1 MKIFHGSEVSF
12 WVRVGKFL
20 QYGFLCGARVSPIA
34 SIAKEEI
41 VGSLNVACGGRGHKG
56 RDLGSVIS
64 AIRRSTSS
72 AA

>member
-1 MKIFHGSEVSF
+1 MKIFRGSEVSF

-34 SIAKEEI
+34 KEEI
-41 VGSLNVACGGRGHKG
+41 VGSLNVACGERGHKG

>member
-1 MKIFHGSEVSF
+1 MKIFRGSEVSF

-41 VGSLNVACGGRGHKG
+41 VGSLNVEWKGARGT
-56 RDLGSVIS
+56 RPWIDDSMILVI
-64 AIRRSTSS
+64 
-72 AA
+72 

>member
-1 MKIFHGSEVSF
+1 MKIFRGSEVSF

-41 VGSLNVACGGRGHKG
+41 VGSLNVEWKG
-56 RDLGSVIS
+56 TRVETLD
-64 AIRRSTSS
+64 RRFDDPGYIERCVEL
-72 AA
+72 